1 MIVVHIYRHTHE
13 VGQIIRIEISSILDW
28 KCPAGH
34 TPARIINT
42 SPEKGDIT
50 IRERSIGFQLQCY
63 AKGTPTPTIT
73 FKRGKDH
80 CVLINLNIKL

>member
-1 MIVVHIYRHTHE
+1 M
-13 VGQIIRIEISSILDW
+13 LDF
-28 KCPAGH
+28 KCPDGH

-50 IRERSIGFQLQCY
+50 IIERSVGFQLQCY

-73 FKRGKDH
+73 FKRGKDLS
-80 CVLINLNIKL
+80 VSINLQIKLYIEKI

>member
-1 MIVVHIYRHTHE
+1 MIVLS
-13 VGQIIRIEISSILDW
+13 IRIDWPYISHSKELLSILDF

-50 IRERSIGFQLQCY
+50 IRERSVGFQLQCY

-73 FKRGKDH
+73 FKRGKDL
-80 CVLINLNIKL
+80 CVLINLNIKSN

>member
-1 MIVVHIYRHTHE
+1 MIVLS
-13 VGQIIRIEISSILDW
+13 IRIGWPYISHSKKKLSMLDF
-28 KCPAGH
+28 KCPDGH

-50 IRERSIGFQLQCY
+50 IRERSVGFQLQCY